1 MRIKKTLRTLISLS
15 ALILLLAGAG
25 IILKNIFLSQ
35 IKREIQ
41 SNFEYTYL
49 HLSFF
54 PPTIILEGA
63 KAHSQSPFFSAER
76 ISVKISYKSLLTR
89 ERPFDVLI
97 EHPVLRFVEAEA
109 EKEKKKFNLSL
120 PFSVEQGRVKE
131 GEFYYWGKDIKFESQ
146 GINAQ
151 FMLKKD
157 RIAVRAEAGKSV
169 FSPGPT
175 WPQVEGKVE
184 LSLEG
189 RGREITIKE
198 IKVESSD
205 FTFDAEGSLP
215 DFSNSEL
222 SLKANYKAKA
232 PFIIHFLSLPF
243 EVQGDTEGEG
253 TLTRDEAGLSFKGKF
268 SSSNIVFNK
277 VVMGEVKGRLDLRE
291 RGGQTVEFNIQ
302 KKSLP
307 PEYVRIHV
315 GAGKVEG
322 VVEGFFLDPMINLAS
337 LPWPV
342 ASPASGNFVIDSE
355 SLRGEGEFKEN
366 GLKIEPG
373 RYSFSGPFKFSWDK
387 KNEWTFY
394 SKDLLSSFARVELEG
409 KVNVSQTLDLQI
421 KGEVNDVRQAR
432 QFTSLILRKEFDFP
446 EIRGKGSASLRIFG
460 DYASPQIQAKFSL
473 SPGGFA
479 KFDVHSA
486 QGEFEVIKNDFFGR
500 FDVDDQFMQGKIGL
514 VSNPEEV
521 DAEIRLERGFAERI
535 LPNLG
540 IVFPLQG
547 EASGNFE
554 VKQKDDNIQ
563 VKGSFS
569 SPKLQLSDQNLGDA
583 SGKLDWQEGALS
595 LSELQFIWHQGRIR
609 GSTLIRPETQIFDID
624 LQGEGVD
631 VSFLYQGLVG
641 SLNFRLNGKNVS
653 DKEKATGPFEVKDLQ
668 HPLFQKMEAKG
679 EARLGYSEGK
689 FTLELKGNFLPGE
702 NEFSSSVI
710 LPIYEDQ
717 ISAEIRGR
725 FNNLSLLLPWKGA
738 QGSINYLAE
747 VKGPKASLQTKAAI
761 DFQGPVLPLPKFAHA
776 FRNYSG
782 LMFYENNELSIRSLK
797 AKLGNGDVQ
806 GFGKLRLGNNQV
818 ESMDIRLD
826 GKNLLLSPLER
837 TRALVDGSLNL
848 VKDSERFVLK
858 GSFSIQRLSWRREI
872 NEKFVFYSSPYYE
885 SEKVPNFFDGLSL
898 NIRLK
903 ADDNA
908 WMENSLGRIK
918 GRFDLNVSGSVNAPV
933 ITGDIE
939 AIDGNV
945 FFQDRKFKVLRGR
958 LSFTNPSSVEPYIS
972 FKGETYVKNYRVTFS
987 VEGLLNH
994 LNPEFTSSPPLPPED
1009 VLALLALGESFQR
1022 TYSYD
1027 ASTQLSTA
1035 SLVSFQLSEEAKK
1048 RAEGLFV
1055 VDRFRIDP
1063 FVMGAS
1069 AEMAARLTVGKK
1081 IASNFFI
1088 FYSTN
1093 LSSQREEIAR
1103 LEWEISDD
1111 ISIVGTRDE
1120 IGRISFDVKIH
1131 KRF

>member
-1 MRIKKTLRTLISLS
+1 
-15 ALILLLAGAG
+15 
-25 IILKNIFLSQ
+25 
-35 IKREIQ
+35 
-41 SNFEYTYL
+41 
-49 HLSFF
+49 
-54 PPTIILEGA
+54 
-63 KAHSQSPFFSAER
+63 
-76 ISVKISYKSLLTR
+76 
-89 ERPFDVLI
+89 
-97 EHPVLRFVEAEA
+97 
-109 EKEKKKFNLSL
+109 
-120 PFSVEQGRVKE
+120 
-131 GEFYYWGKDIKFESQ
+131 
-146 GINAQ
+146 
-151 FMLKKD
+151 
-157 RIAVRAEAGKSV
+157 
-169 FSPGPT
+169 
-175 WPQVEGKVE
+175 
-184 LSLEG
+184 
-189 RGREITIKE
+189 
-198 IKVESSD
+198 
-205 FTFDAEGSLP
+205 
-215 DFSNSEL
+215 
-222 SLKANYKAKA
+222 
-232 PFIIHFLSLPF
+232 
-243 EVQGDTEGEG
+243 
-253 TLTRDEAGLSFKGKF
+253 
-268 SSSNIVFNK
+268 
-277 VVMGEVKGRLDLRE
+277 
-291 RGGQTVEFNIQ
+291 
-302 KKSLP
+302 
-307 PEYVRIHV
+307 
-315 GAGKVEG
+315 
-322 VVEGFFLDPMINLAS
+322 
-337 LPWPV
+337 
-342 ASPASGNFVIDSE
+342 
-355 SLRGEGEFKEN
+355 
-366 GLKIEPG
+366 
-373 RYSFSGPFKFSWDK
+373 
-387 KNEWTFY
+387 
-394 SKDLLSSFARVELEG
+394 
-409 KVNVSQTLDLQI
+409 
-421 KGEVNDVRQAR
+421 
-432 QFTSLILRKEFDFP
+432 
-446 EIRGKGSASLRIFG
+446 
-460 DYASPQIQAKFSL
+460 
-473 SPGGFA
+473 
-479 KFDVHSA
+479 
-486 QGEFEVIKNDFFGR
+486 
-500 FDVDDQFMQGKIGL
+500 
-514 VSNPEEV
+514 
-521 DAEIRLERGFAERI
+521 
-535 LPNLG
+535 
-540 IVFPLQG
+540 
-547 EASGNFE
+547 
-554 VKQKDDNIQ
+554 
-563 VKGSFS
+563 
-569 SPKLQLSDQNLGDA
+569 
-583 SGKLDWQEGALS
+583 
-595 LSELQFIWHQGRIR
+595 
-609 GSTLIRPETQIFDID
+609 
-624 LQGEGVD
+624 
-631 VSFLYQGLVG
+631 
-641 SLNFRLNGKNVS
+641 
-653 DKEKATGPFEVKDLQ
+653 
-668 HPLFQKMEAKG
+668 MEAKG

>member
-1 MRIKKTLRTLISLS
+1 MKIKKRLRTLISLS
-15 ALILLLAGAG
+15 ALILLLAAAG
-25 IILKNIFLSQ
+25 IVLKNIFLSQ
-35 IKREIQ
+35 VKREIQ
-41 SNFEYTYL
+41 SNFEYTHL

-63 KAHSQSPFFSAER
+63 KAHSQSPLFSAER

-97 EHPVLRFVEAEA
+97 EHPLLRFVEAEA

-120 PFSVEQGRVKE
+120 PFSVEEGQVKE
-131 GEFYYWGKDIKFESQ
+131 GEFYFWGKDIKFESR

-157 RIAVRAEAGKSV
+157 RISVRAETGKSV

-175 WPQVEGKVE
+175 WPQLEGKVE

-205 FTFDAEGSLP
+205 FTFNAEGSLP
-215 DFSNSEL
+215 DFSNPEL

-243 EVQGDTEGEG
+243 EAQGDTEGEG
-253 TLTRDEAGLSFKGKF
+253 TLTRDEIGLSFKGQF
-268 SSSNIVFNK
+268 SSNNIVFNK
-277 VVMGEVKGRLDLRE
+277 VVMGEVKGRLDLRQK
-291 RGGQTVEFNIQ
+291 GGQTVEFNIQ

-307 PEYVRIHV
+307 AEYVRIHV
-315 GAGKVEG
+315 GGGKVEG

-342 ASPASGNFVIDSE
+342 ASPASGNFVIDNE
-355 SLRGEGEFKEN
+355 SLRGEGEFKEK
-366 GLKIEPG
+366 GLKNEPG

-394 SKDLLSSFARVELEG
+394 SKDLLSSFARVELDG

-432 QFTSLILRKEFDFP
+432 QFTSLILRKEFEFP

-460 DYASPQIQAKFSL
+460 DYASPQIEAKFSL

-500 FDVDDQFMQGKIGL
+500 FDIDDQFMKGKIGL

-554 VKQKDDNIQ
+554 VKQKNNNIQ

-569 SPKLQLSDQNLGDA
+569 SPKLQLSDQNLSDA

-595 LSELQFIWHQGRIR
+595 LSELRFIWHQGRIR
-609 GSTLIRPETQIFDID
+609 GSTIIRPETQIFDID

-631 VSFLYQGLVG
+631 VSFLYQGLIG

-653 DKEKATGPFEVKDLQ
+653 NKEKATGPFEVKDLQ

-679 EARLGYSEGK
+679 EAKLGYSEGK

-710 LPIYEDQ
+710 LPIFEDQ

-725 FNNLSLLLPWKGA
+725 FSNLNLLLPWKGA

-761 DFQGPVLPLPKFAHA
+761 DFQGPILPLPKFAHA

-858 GSFSIQRLSWRREI
+858 GDFSIQRLSWQREI

-908 WMENSLGRIK
+908 WMENSLGRIR

-1027 ASTQLSTA
+1027 ASRQLSTA

-1088 FYSTN
+1088 YYSTN
-1093 LSSQREEIAR
+1093 LTSQREEIAR

-1120 IGRISFDVKIH
+1120 IGLISFDVKIH